1 MLAVMEVTRSEL
13 NAGIL
18 KVCKYV
24 FAGALVIALIVCI
37 LLSINNSSGMKYIEA
52 TSAHD
57 AYFIYNNVDCLIT
70 GEGQEL
76 SHFLPQEATDIWI
89 SHESGFGYEDWQV
102 SCIVSETDFRR
113 FVNEWPDM
121 RMSVID
127 VFGFDFFSY
136 KMCNLFYQKR
146 LGISLEAI
154 RRIRT
159 RDRFLECYVYDKNR
173 HWHLTY
179 CYDRVSNYLFC
190 DFGR

>member
-1 MLAVMEVTRSEL
+1 MLSKCVIMFVR
-13 NAGIL
+13 
-18 KVCKYV
+18 KYV
-24 FAGALVIALIVCI
+24 VAGTLIIVLIVCT
-37 LLSINNSSGMKYIEA
+37 LLSINNCSGMKYIEA

-57 AYFIYNNVDCLIT
+57 AYFIYNNVDCLII

-113 FVNEWPDM
+113 FVNERPDLQ
-121 RMSVID
+121 MSVID
-127 VFGFDFFSY
+127 VFAFDSFSF

-146 LGISLEAI
+146 LGISHEAM

-159 RDRFLECYVYDKNR
+159 RDRFLECYVHDKNS

-179 CYDRVSNYLFC
+179 CYDRVSNVLTC

>member
-1 MLAVMEVTRSEL
+1 MLSKCVIMFVR
-13 NAGIL
+13 
-18 KVCKYV
+18 KYV
-24 FAGALVIALIVCI
+24 VAGALIIVLIVCT

-57 AYFIYNNVDCLIT
+57 AYFIYNNVDCLII

-76 SHFLPQEATDIWI
+76 SRFLPQEATDIWI

-102 SCIVSETDFRR
+102 SCIVSEKDFRR
-113 FVNEWPDM
+113 FVNERPDLQ
-121 RMSVID
+121 MSVSD
-127 VFGFDFFSY
+127 VFGFDSFSY

-146 LGISLEAI
+146 LGISPEAI
-154 RRIRT
+154 RCIRT
-159 RDRFLECYVYDKNR
+159 RDRFLECYVHDKNS

-179 CYDRVSNYLFC
+179 CYDSVSNVLTC